1 MNQKFELTPDESE
14 KPVKSVAI
22 ILAAGSGGR
31 LRPLTN
37 TIPKCLIEIGTHPI
51 VFHQVSSLKHF
62 DIRNVILVVG
72 FMTNKVREY
81 VDRVFPDLN
90 ITFIENPLFERTNTL
105 YSLALAA
112 QTLEP
117 ETEVFQLNGDVVF
130 DPRIIDL
137 LKSSDAD
144 KSYVTA
150 EPKRCGEE
158 EIKILLAADGAIA
171 ELNKKIPPERAI
183 GEAIG
188 INKFSSRF
196 FRELKKVLES
206 LKDNYPMEYFEY
218 AIEHAIKSGAKIYPL
233 DIKELKAVEIDF
245 FEDLERARNEVL
257 SFLS

>member
-1 MNQKFELTPDESE
+1 MAHASE
-14 KPVKSVAI
+14 KPAKSAAI

-37 TIPKCLIEIGTHPI
+37 NIPKCRIEIGNHPI
-51 VFHQVSSLKHF
+51 VFHHINSLKRF
-62 DIRNVILVVG
+62 DIRNIILVVG
-72 FMTNKVREY
+72 FMANKVREY
-81 VDRVFPDLN
+81 VDRVFPDIN
-90 ITFIENPLFERTNTL
+90 ITFIENTLFEKTNTL

-137 LKSSDAD
+137 LKSADDD

-150 EPKRCGEE
+150 ELKRCGEE
-158 EIKILLAADGAIA
+158 EIKILLAADGSIS

-188 INKFSSRF
+188 INKFSSHF
-196 FRELKKVLES
+196 FRELKKALES
-206 LKDNYPMEYFEY
+206 LKNDYQMEYFEY
-218 AIEHAIKSGAKIYPL
+218 AIEHTIKSGAKIYPL
-233 DIKELKAVEIDF
+233 DIKELKAIEIDF
-245 FEDLERARNEVL
+245 LEDLERARSEVL
-257 SFLS
+257 PFLS